1 MQLDLGFLEVLPK
14 RPKRP
19 ERLFFGVLPGA
30 GAALPFFRFGR
41 DFVSEHSLP
50 GKPLEEE
57 RLHISLQHVGDYRR
71 IRSKFEYAARLAGN
85 AVSMPPFEVIFHSIG
100 SFRTRPGRHPLVLL
114 GESKA
119 LMELHRLLGAEMAK
133 YGLRAATDFTPH
145 MTLFY
150 GPRILA
156 FRPIAPLRL
165 VVREFVLIH
174 SERGL
179 GRYNI
184 LGRWPLLDQ
193 AVAA

>member
-1 MQLDLGFLEVLPK
+1 MQLALNLGEDRPC

-30 GAALPFFRFGR
+30 GAALPFFRFGQ
-41 DFVSEHSLP
+41 DFIREHGLFGRS
-50 GKPLEEE
+50 LEEE
-57 RLHISLQHVGDYRR
+57 RLHISLQHVGDYKR
-71 IRSKFEYAARLAGN
+71 IKSKFEYAARLVGS
-85 AVSMPPFEVIFHSIG
+85 AVSIPPFEVIFHSIG

-119 LMELHRLLGAEMAK
+119 LMELHRLIGAEMAK
-133 YGLRAATDFTPH
+133 YGLRAARDFTPH